1 MVIWT
6 LPAKHDLKKIHD
18 YISEDSEYYA
28 YKVSQEIIE
37 KSELLLNFP
46 KMGRVVQEIGNPNI
60 RELIIYSYRLIYEIS
75 SSRIEVLAIVHC
87 KQNFTGNF
95 EELKKK

>member
-6 LPAKHDLKKIHD
+6 LPAKNDFKKINN
-18 YISEDSEYYA
+18 YIAEDSEHYA
-28 YKVSQEIIE
+28 NMVFQEFIE

-60 RELIIYSYRLIYEIS
+60 
-75 SSRIEVLAIVHC
+75 
-87 KQNFTGNF
+87 
-95 EELKKK
+95 